1 MSIKIQQRL
10 SPKKYDLA
18 NFDAE
23 YIKKARNLRKVDFIA
38 PFCVLWYRIVTVA
51 SPRVAAQDAADCK
64 PGSADGAMLAKG
76 FYGIL
81 AACGCEAA

>member
-1 MSIKIQQRL
+1 M
-10 SPKKYDLA
+10 
-18 NFDAE
+18 
-23 YIKKARNLRKVDFIA
+23 
-38 PFCVLWYRIVTVA
+38 A

-81 AACGCEAA
+81 AACGCEAASGRGERRNAFPVKADGQDEQPADEMEHRVPKLLDYVDETVHLTSD